1 MNSAFKEIFAESW
14 DNLVAVKG
22 EAKSPP
28 TITVC
33 NNAAEYINAY
43 TVVLREAS
51 RDNNSLI
58 FYTDLRSEK
67 VAEIKQDNRITIIK
81 YNEEGRVQVI
91 LRGTADIYH
100 QNAITQHYWNKDG
113 YKGRRSYLA
122 QPAPSSVIN
131 EPEDGLEY
139 LNGKEFNETDMD
151 GYENFAVV
159 KVQIQ
164 ALEFLKLSREGNRRA
179 RFTLNSN
186 NEWQGQWLVP

>member
-1 MNSAFKEIFAESW
+1 MNSAFEEIFAESW
-14 DNLVAVKG
+14 DNMVAVRE
-22 EAKSPP
+22 EAKGPP
-28 TITVC
+28 IITVC
-33 NNAAEYINAY
+33 NNAPEYINAY
-43 TVVLREAS
+43 TVVLREAL
-51 RDNNSLI
+51 RDNNSI
-58 FYTDLRSEK
+58 VFYTDLRSEK
-67 VAEIKQDNRITIIK
+67 VAEIEQDNRVTIIK

-100 QNAITQHYWNKDG
+100 QNATTQHYWNKDG

-139 LNGKEFNETDMD
+139 LSGREFNETDME

-159 KVQIQ
+159 KVQVL
-164 ALEFLKLSREGNRRA
+164 AVEFLKLDREGNRRA

>member
-1 MNSAFKEIFAESW
+1 MNSDFEEIFAESW
-14 DNLVAVKG
+14 DYVVAVKG

-51 RDNNSLI
+51 RDNNSLV

-67 VAEIKQDNRITIIK
+67 VAEINEDNRITILK
-81 YNEEGRVQVI
+81 YNEECRVQVI

-100 QNAITQHYWNKDG
+100 QNAITQHYWSKDG

-139 LNGKEFNETDMD
+139 LNGKEFNETDME

-159 KVQIQ
+159 KVQIL

-179 RFTLNSN
+179 RFTLNSS